1 MSDGEGAGESA
12 EERGGAGGAGGEPA
26 DSVDSTGV
34 KPQAELGRA
43 EAERIAL
50 QISARS
56 LSTARRSVGS
66 PTLFAIVY
74 TPLASALY
82 FSLGVISG
90 HALGLTPLVFLV
102 AAM

>member
-12 EERGGAGGAGGEPA
+12 EGQGGAGSAGRAGGSGGEPA
-26 DSVDSTGV
+26 DGIDSTGV

-66 PTLFAIVY
+66 PTQFAI
-74 TPLASALY
+74 
-82 FSLGVISG
+82 F
-90 HALGLTPLVFLV
+90 
-102 AAM
+102 